1 MHLGLETHFNLTIRE
16 RSPFDLAKS
25 RQLNLSGAPLSEL
38 LGPGEQFWA
47 LVPNALAAPSALIHA
62 NRVAVP

>member
-16 RSPFDLAKS
+16 PSPFDLAKS

>member
-1 MHLGLETHFNLTIRE
+1 MHLGLETHFNLTNLE

-25 RQLNLSGAPLSEL
+25 RWLKLSDAPLSES
-38 LGPGEQFWA
+38 LGPGDQFWA

>member
-25 RQLNLSGAPLSEL
+25 R
-38 LGPGEQFWA
+38 
-47 LVPNALAAPSALIHA
+47 
-62 NRVAVP
+62 